1 MKKVLLFILLAIC
14 VYADGIEVHSQEKGQ
29 VISFYEEYFI
39 VNINGT
45 ISIDNPTKTHIYA
58 INIPLDLAPLQLRLI
73 NSSKATLTKENK
85 IIINELPANSS
96 LSFKFNIKG
105 ITTDKSI
112 MNHSGIFIRKI
123 RKELMEIHTPTIGKL
138 NKAPLED
145 PAQGGEENTRL
156 ISATYKNPTNFTFRI
171 KKATIIKTPDQNINN
186 ELDKWEFEKEDG
198 ELGPH
203 EQWNIDFIDED
214 AYEGEVYWLSTD
226 INLKDIYFDED
237 LNITYLDQDELF
249 KPEENQTNVTENAS
263 TLEFMKDRLFVRK
276 KVSKKLV
283 NPGET
288 IDVTLLVNNFNP
300 KKIKSEVKDTI
311 PDGFRV
317 IETKGKQDGRELTW
331 DNVSLNSQETRRI
344 SYKLRYTDNDSLGVD
359 YFNSAEVH
367 YKNGTIYS
375 QPISFVRMYVP
386 EKKLFIQ
393 KGIKF
398 LNDDQVRVTI
408 KLQNMGESDITQL
421 VMNELLE
428 KDSEFKEITKQF
440 HEKGIWKVDKIKRGD
455 TWEVSYVTDKI
466 NVLNTFPLVYGI
478 PESSTMKT
486 VILSNVVSSDFTTGS
501 LRFIEIGGLIALG
514 IVIIFL
520 VLPVE
525 VLQFKRKKERKDLQ
539 KMENE
544 IDSLKEKT
552 EAKITPQ
559 PKATTTKQQT
569 TKHTSSDRPDVDNDK
584 KRENLSKGI
593 EETNKQLNDIKNK
606 LDMK

>member
-1 MKKVLLFILLAIC
+1 MKRILLLILLAIC
-14 VYADGIEVHSQEKGQ
+14 INADGIEVHSQEKGQ

-45 ISIDNPTKTHIYA
+45 VTIDNPTETHIYA
-58 INIPLDLAPLQLRLI
+58 INIPLDLDPLQFRLI
-73 NSSKATLTKENK
+73 NSTKATFTKENR
-85 IIINELPANSS
+85 ILINELPSNSS

-105 ITTDKSI
+105 ITTDNSV
-112 MNHSGIFIRKI
+112 MNESGLFIRQI
-123 RKELMEIHTPTIGKL
+123 RRELMEIHTPTIGKL

-145 PAQGGEENTRL
+145 PEQGGEANTRL
-156 ISATYKNPTNFTFRI
+156 ISATYKNPTNFTFKI
-171 KKATIIKTPDQNINN
+171 EKATIIKTPDQNINN

-198 ELGPH
+198 ELGPY
-203 EQWNIDFIDED
+203 EQWNIDFLDEN

-237 LNITYLDQDELF
+237 LNITYLDQDDLF
-249 KPEENQTNVTENAS
+249 KPEENETNVTENVS

-288 IDVTLLVNNFNP
+288 IDVTLLINNFNP
-300 KKIKSEVKDTI
+300 EKIMSEVKDII
-311 PDGFRV
+311 PKGFRV
-317 IETKGKQDGRELTW
+317 VESKGNQDGRELTW
-331 DNVSLNSQETRRI
+331 ENVTLNSQETRRI
-344 SYKLRYTDNDSLGVD
+344 SYRLRYTDNDSLGVD

-367 YKNGTIYS
+367 YNNGTIYS

-408 KLQNMGESDITQL
+408 KLQNMGESDLDQL

-440 HEKGIWKVDKIKRGD
+440 HEKGIWKIDKIKRGN

-486 VILSNVVSSDFTTGS
+486 VILSNVVSSDFSTGS
-501 LRFIEIGGLIALG
+501 LRLIEIGGLIVLG

-525 VLQFKRKKERKDLQ
+525 VLQFKRKKERKELQ
-539 KMENE
+539 DMEND

-552 EAKITPQ
+552 EAKIKPQSSTQAAPQTP
-559 PKATTTKQQT
+559 KTHDTNN
-569 TKHTSSDRPDVDNDK
+569 DVGHDK
-584 KRENLSKGI
+584 RREELSKGI
-593 EETNKQLNDIKNK
+593 KETDQKLDDIKNK